1 MPKEFFINGPHAPI
15 TQEAIMH
22 HAIYA
27 SNVEDKII
35 QIKRIYIEYFTKKYS
50 NGNFILGSGYGEL
63 NKKGSGIK
71 ITNGIYLNDPFTEK
85 TFI

>member
-1 MPKEFFINGPHAPI
+1 VLFRS
-15 TQEAIMH
+15 
-22 HAIYA
+22 IYA

-35 QIKRIYIEYFTKKYS
+35 QIKRIYIEYFTNKYS

-85 TFI
+85 IFI